1 MRFLV
6 RLENDGRFSP
16 AEKKQLSKTGYE
28 AVRDLGADIG
38 NLRVSSKAV
47 ELDLLLNSE
56 TLLNDSL
63 KALKRRFGQVLTVRK
78 LDVASVPI
86 GKAEAIKTGLEL
98 FNEERYWE
106 SHEALE
112 SAWRVA
118 AGDEKEIL
126 QGLIL
131 VAAAFV
137 HSQKNEKDI
146 AISVLKRGLDKLS
159 RHEGECSGIDITA
172 LKRKVTSLIATGQP
186 EFFRI
191 ELNQL

>member
-6 RLENDGRFSP
+6 RLANDGRFSP
-16 AEKKQLSKTGYE
+16 VEKRQLSRTAYD

-56 TLLNDSL
+56 TPLNDSL
-63 KALKRRFGQVLTVRK
+63 KALERKLGQVLTVRK

-86 GKAEAIKTGLEL
+86 EKPEAIKMGLEL

-137 HSQKNEKDI
+137 HSQKNEKEI
-146 AISVLKRGLDKLS
+146 AISVLKQAS
-159 RHEGECSGIDITA
+159 
-172 LKRKVTSLIATGQP
+172 TSLVAMMESTRASIS
-186 EFFRI
+186 R
-191 ELNQL
+191 L